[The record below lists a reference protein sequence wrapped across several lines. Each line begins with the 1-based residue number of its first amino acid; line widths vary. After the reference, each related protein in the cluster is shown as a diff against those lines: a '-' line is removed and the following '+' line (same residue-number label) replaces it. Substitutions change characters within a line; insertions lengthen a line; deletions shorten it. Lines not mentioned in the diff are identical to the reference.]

1 MVDLALVP
9 LRKLIPLS
17 KTNFAAAAA
26 TGGVILLQIHSSMVS
41 LRKEG
46 LAVAFGSCALTI
58 VRRGIGCTVC
68 AAALGGLSL

>member
-1 MVDLALVP
+1 MVGPALVP

-17 KTNFAAAAA
+17 KTNFSAAA

-41 LRKEG
+41 PRKEG
-46 LAVAFGSCALTI
+46 LAVAFGSCALAI

-68 AAALGGLSL
+68 AAARGGLSL